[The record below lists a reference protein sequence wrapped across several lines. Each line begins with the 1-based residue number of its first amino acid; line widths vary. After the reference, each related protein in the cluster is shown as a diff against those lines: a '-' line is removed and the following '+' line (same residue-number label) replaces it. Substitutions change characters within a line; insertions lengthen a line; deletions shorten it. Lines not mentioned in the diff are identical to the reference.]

1 MKLSVA
7 LSVWLL
13 TSASSVDAFTVVLP
27 TTTQPTTRTNYN
39 SFLSSASTASSS
51 ENDVTTEPS
60 KKSERLRFMKSDQFH
75 RQGFKEVRKAVEST
89 MQEQFQSSLVQ
100 DLRSNDFVI
109 ERDGVRVH
117 LAKVRLF
124 SYILNQ
130 LSNSSLSD

>member
-13 TSASSVDAFTVVLP
+13 TSSSSVDAFTVVLP

-60 KKSERLRFMKSDQFH
+60 KKAERLRFMKSDQFH

-109 ERDGVRVH
+109 ERYGVRVH